1 VSYILIALV
10 ITNVYK
16 GFTVGFDQTLLYFGA
31 PALCGLKAASLVS
44 IDDKLA
50 AASEKKLQTLNAE
63 LGKNGRGIIN
73 VKRCGSRTL
82 FFLYDRKVLQLSL
95 SGKKELAY
103 LAAKNYP
110 VRKGFNAILS
120 ELLKRLSFQES
131 FPHEIGIFLGYPLED
146 VILFEKQKGEGC
158 LYSGM
163 WKVYGNVQESL
174 SKMTLYRN
182 CCMKCNRLF
191 ERGMKLT
198 EISRD
203 YNTIGELPESV

>member
-1 VSYILIALV
+1 MSYILIALV

-82 FFLYDRKVLQLSL
+82 FFCTTERFCSCRCRGKRSLHILRQKTIQSAKASTQSFPNCSKGFRFRKVFRTKSAYSL
-95 SGKKELAY
+95 VTRLKMSSFLRNRRAK
-103 LAAKNYP
+103 AACIP
-110 VRKGFNAILS
+110 ECGRFTAT
-120 ELLKRLSFQES
+120 
-131 FPHEIGIFLGYPLED
+131 
-146 VILFEKQKGEGC
+146 C
-158 LYSGM
+158 
-163 WKVYGNVQESL
+163 
-174 SKMTLYRN
+174 RN
-182 CCMKCNRLF
+182 RSAK
-191 ERGMKLT
+191 
-198 EISRD
+198 
-203 YNTIGELPESV
+203 